1 MSPRRL
7 GQHFLTDHKLLDR
20 IVEALDVRAG
30 ETVIEVGPGHGSLTE
45 VLLDRGAQVI
55 AIERDREL
63 AEKLRASYVVR
74 RASVDVV
81 HADALQTDWHAL
93 LSRTTHDARRTAFK
107 VVGNIPY
114 YITSPLIDKA
124 LTPPLPDR
132 IVFLVQAE
140 VADRI
145 AAKPGGKIYGALS
158 VGVQAVA
165 RVEKLFNVAAG
176 AFRPPP
182 RVRSTVIRL
191 TPLVEPLVRPEEV
204 PAFRAF
210 VTTCFSKRRKQLKNA
225 VLGLN
230 EADLKALDFDPRV
243 RPERLPAAAFVRLFR
258 RAAATPAS
266 R

>member
-55 AIERDREL
+55 AIEKDREL
-63 AEKLRASYVVR
+63 AENLRASYAVR

-165 RVEKLFNVAAG
+165 RVEKLFNVA
-176 AFRPPP
+176 
-182 RVRSTVIRL
+182 VRL

>member
-1 MSPRRL
+1 LSPRRL

-20 IVEALDVRAG
+20 IVEALDVRPG
-30 ETVIEVGPGHGSLTE
+30 EPVIEVGPGHGSLTE

-55 AIERDREL
+55 AIEKDREL
-63 AEKLRASYVVR
+63 AEQLRSRVSGVGCQVVTG
-74 RASVDVV
+74 
-81 HADALQTDWHAL
+81 DALKVDWHEL
-93 LSRTTHDARRTAFK
+93 YSRHLTPDTRHRLK
-107 VVGNIPY
+107 IVGNIPY

>member
-55 AIERDREL
+55 AIEKDREL
-63 AEKLRASYVVR
+63 AEQLRFRVSGVGCQVVTG
-74 RASVDVV
+74 
-81 HADALQTDWHAL
+81 DALKVDWHEL
-93 LSRTTHDARRTAFK
+93 YSRHLTPDTRHRLK
-107 VVGNIPY
+107 IVGNIPY

>member
-55 AIERDREL
+55 AIEKDREL
-63 AEKLRASYVVR
+63 AEQLRVRVSGVGCQVVTG
-74 RASVDVV
+74 
-81 HADALQTDWHAL
+81 DALKVDWHEL
-93 LSRTTHDARRTAFK
+93 YSRHLTPDTRHRLK
-107 VVGNIPY
+107 IVGNIPY

>member
-1 MSPRRL
+1 MSARRL

-20 IVEALDVRAG
+20 IVEALDVRPG

-55 AIERDREL
+55 AIEKDREL
-63 AEKLRASYVVR
+63 AEQLRVRVSGVGCQVVTG
-74 RASVDVV
+74 
-81 HADALQTDWHAL
+81 DALKVDWHEL
-93 LSRTTHDARRTAFK
+93 YSRHLTPDTRHRLK
-107 VVGNIPY
+107 IVGNIPY

-258 RAAATPAS
+258 RAAATPAW